1 MAYVS
6 TNETSFGANVS
17 SALNAMTAG
26 LVSFFSDV
34 RNAGARADMIQE
46 LQAMDDATLKAK
58 HGIERGQIVTYVFR
72 DRLLP

>member
-6 TNETSFGANVS
+6 TNETGFGANVS
-17 SALNAMTAG
+17 SALNAIASS
-26 LVSFFSDV
+26 VASYFADV
-34 RNAGARADMIQE
+34 RNASGRTAMIQE
-46 LQAMDDATLKAK
+46 LQSMDDATLKAK